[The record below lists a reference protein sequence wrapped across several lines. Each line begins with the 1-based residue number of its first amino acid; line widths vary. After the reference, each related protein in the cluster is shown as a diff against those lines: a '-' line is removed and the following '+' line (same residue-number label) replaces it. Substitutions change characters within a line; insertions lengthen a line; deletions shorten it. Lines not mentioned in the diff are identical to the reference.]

1 MTKILFIG
9 NSYTFFNDMPK
20 IFERIC
26 IEHGKDVRAD
36 SITCGGYTL
45 SHFVSEENEYG
56 VNMRKM
62 LSECGYTY
70 AVMQEQSIRPANQP
84 ETFISSAKKLT
95 GIVRSYGAEPVFYE
109 TWARAD
115 GSDTLEKFSWTRDE
129 MQSLLRQAYE
139 RAAEETGAK
148 LVYAGERVSEAYKNG
163 EAVICDDKSHP
174 TPLGSEIIAEEFYR
188 ALEDIL

>member
-26 IEHGKDVRAD
+26 GERGKDVAAD

-45 SHFVSEENEYG
+45 AHFVSEENEYG
-56 VNMRKM
+56 VRMRKM
-62 LSECGYTY
+62 LSEGGYGY

-84 ETFISSAKKLT
+84 ETFISSAKKLAD
-95 GIVRSYGAEPVFYE
+95 IVRSYGAEPVLYE

-115 GSDTLEKFSWTRDE
+115 GSDTLEKFNWTRDE

-139 RAAEETGAK
+139 RAAEDIGAR

-163 EAVICDDKSHP
+163 EDVICVDKSHP
-174 TPLGSEIIAEEFYR
+174 TLRGSEIIAEEFYR